1 MQAQVRKYMNRASL
15 CLFLCFLMVMP
26 AALTVVSADQEP
38 LENESAVVPQ
48 FGTGFEETV
57 IADSSDNLNK
67 PRDLEFHP
75 GANRNDELW
84 VVNRATDSVTIV
96 YETGTPSQW
105 SENLVDAYANHFMEE
120 VSAISFGSYN
130 NEFDYQFGTAQES
143 RNTFN
148 GQQSPNNFM
157 GPTLWPS
164 SPTHFAKEHQAD
176 DLLGSHIDMLH
187 ESPNGMGIAWD
198 SGNAYW
204 YFDGYYGE
212 LVFYDFAEDHDTGED
227 DHADGVVR
235 RYADIVLTRFGSI
248 PGHMVMDQSTGIL
261 YISDT
266 GTGRVLWVDTDDTTT
281 TSSNIY
287 GDSSRMEPLSE
298 YSSISGLDWGVLA
311 SGLSR
316 PSGIALDGDT
326 LFVSQNGNGKI
337 SAFDLAQNGESAT
350 IIDTVQTAANS
361 IMGLE
366 IGPSG
371 SLYYVDANFNK
382 VIRLDPFDDIDGDGV
397 EDSLDNCIN
406 DYNPNQENLDSDAQ
420 GDVCDDD
427 DDNDGIMD
435 ISDSCALGM
444 TGWTSSSSEDHDG
457 DGCNDSS
464 EDDDDD
470 QDGIDDLPDRCP
482 KGQTGWV
489 SSQQTD
495 HDGDGCQDASEDKDD
510 DADGL
515 DDDQDNCP
523 LGRVGFTSNSNN
535 DRDRDG
541 CEDSAEDTDDD
552 NDGISDDIDQCPN
565 SAGDAIYG
573 TMVGCS
579 DFDGDGWADSEDE
592 YPLDSTQWA
601 DSDGDGYGDNIQGT
615 DPDGCPTIS
624 GDSTLDRLGCSDS
637 DEDGYSNADDDWDI
651 SDGAD
656 AFPFDNTQWANQD
669 GDEYGD
675 NPAGYQPDECKT
687 AAGNSTEDRLG
698 CVDSDGDGWS
708 DEADAFPSEPS
719 QYLDYD
725 SDGFGDSPIGAN
737 GDQCPLVYGTSTQGS
752 RGCPDSD
759 QDSWSDE
766 FDAFP
771 QEAMLWSDTDGDGF
785 ADQTGS
791 DLSDDCPD
799 DAGQSTSDRKG
810 CLDSDGDGVSDE
822 TDFYPKDAARSVEV
836 IESDS
841 FLWLAIPVVL
851 IFALLGIG
859 LFIKKSS
866 PDAPQMPQLTQA
878 LAAGPPIP
886 PEGIPPGWTME
897 QWSWYGADW
906 LKERMR

>member
-1 MQAQVRKYMNRASL
+1 
-15 CLFLCFLMVMP
+15 
-26 AALTVVSADQEP
+26 
-38 LENESAVVPQ
+38 
-48 FGTGFEETV
+48 
-57 IADSSDNLNK
+57 
-67 PRDLEFHP
+67 
-75 GANRNDELW
+75 
-84 VVNRATDSVTIV
+84 
-96 YETGTPSQW
+96 
-105 SENLVDAYANHFMEE
+105 
-120 VSAISFGSYN
+120 
-130 NEFDYQFGTAQES
+130 
-143 RNTFN
+143 
-148 GQQSPNNFM
+148 
-157 GPTLWPS
+157 
-164 SPTHFAKEHQAD
+164 
-176 DLLGSHIDMLH
+176 
-187 ESPNGMGIAWD
+187 
-198 SGNAYW
+198 
-204 YFDGYYGE
+204 
-212 LVFYDFAEDHDTGED
+212 
-227 DHADGVVR
+227 
-235 RYADIVLTRFGSI
+235 
-248 PGHMVMDQSTGIL
+248 MVMDQSTGIL

-435 ISDSCALGM
+435 ISDSCAFGM

-637 DEDGYSNADDDWDI
+637 DEDGYSNADDEWDI

-866 PDAPQMPQLTQA
+866 PDAPQMSQLTQA